1 VSDDAWSERD
11 TTPDAIDAA
20 LRDLL
25 RRRHAP
31 DRALA
36 PAHVLN
42 LIVVIDRSQSGV
54 LTDQLAYLGRFSSSR
69 TILCAV
75 EGRRRTL
82 DATAV
87 MSYQEPPTGGFGL
100 IHERVEIDLGPKH
113 LRRLKTIVDPVLIPE
128 LPTALWC
135 PQHERAIDTLRGSVD
150 AVVLDSDRTLEPA
163 AALARAAELADS
175 TYVVDMA
182 WIRTT
187 PWRERLAAG
196 FDPPARLAALQSLAK
211 VWIRH
216 RTGFS
221 ASGLLLAGWLASRL
235 QRKTSPLVR
244 DRAGLRGTAH
254 TDSPGRIEIAVDPVS
269 QSGSGVVGLT
279 ASSDGGFSLS
289 LDEAAGGVRVRER
302 SPGGGEA
309 AWQAL
314 ESPPGERGTLA
325 EAVRQ
330 AMLRDPTYRPALDAA
345 LHLSESVGVEP
356 RALNQPARVASGF
369 GRVSVP

>member
-1 VSDDAWSERD
+1 MSDDVWSERD
-11 TTPDAIDAA
+11 TNPDAIDAA

-25 RRRHAP
+25 RKRHAAN
-31 DRALA
+31 RALA
-36 PAHVLN
+36 PARVLN
-42 LIVVIDRSQSGV
+42 LIVVTDRAQKGA
-54 LTDQLAYLGRFSSSR
+54 LADQLGHLGRHSSSR

-75 EGRRRTL
+75 EDRRRTL

-100 IHERVEIDLGPKH
+100 IHERVEIDIGPKH

-135 PQHERAIDTLRGSVD
+135 PQQERAIDTLRGSVD
-150 AVVLDSDRTLEPA
+150 AVVLDSDRTPEPA
-163 AALARAAELADS
+163 AALARAAELARS

-187 PWRERLAAG
+187 PWRERLAAD
-196 FDPPARLAALQSLAK
+196 FDPPARLAALKSMTRVA
-211 VWIRH
+211 IRH
-216 RTGFS
+216 RIGFS
-221 ASGLLLAGWLASRL
+221 ASGMLLAGWLASRL
-235 QRKTSPLVR
+235 KWRTSPLAP
-244 DRAGLRGTAH
+244 DNRAGLRGTAG
-254 TDSPGRIEIAVDPVS
+254 TNSSGSVEIAIDPVRHG
-269 QSGSGVVGLT
+269 GSGVVGLT
-279 ASSDGGFSLS
+279 VSSGGGFSLS

-302 SPGGGEA
+302 SAGGGEA
-309 AWQAL
+309 AWQGL
-314 ESPPGERGTLA
+314 ESPPGESATLA

-345 LHLSESVGVEP
+345 RHLTEGVGVQ
-356 RALNQPARVASGF
+356 RHPARDSASTSV